1 VSEQL
6 YMPLTWTRNDGGW
19 WTGEG
24 LLGASYNV
32 GDAPRGIYWRPHGG
46 NRAYADSLEAAKAA
60 AEAHYRQRLEQ
71 MLEKAA
77 PSPQEKP

>member
-24 LLGASYNV
+24 LLGA
-32 GDAPRGIYWRPHGG
+32 AP
-46 NRAYADSLEAAKAA
+46 SLASPDAAKSR
-60 AEAHYRQRLEQ
+60 EAREGGT
-71 MLEKAA
+71 E
-77 PSPQEKP
+77 